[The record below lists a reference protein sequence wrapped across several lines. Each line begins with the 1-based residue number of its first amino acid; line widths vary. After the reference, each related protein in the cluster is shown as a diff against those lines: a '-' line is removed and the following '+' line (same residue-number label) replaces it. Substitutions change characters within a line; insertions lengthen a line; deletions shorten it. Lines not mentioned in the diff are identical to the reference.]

1 MEPLH
6 IKAVG
11 GAYAGAYPVRCL
23 HGTTIEAG
31 LSDARSA
38 DPVLFGGS
46 EQTSDTET
54 LGC

>member
-11 GAYAGAYPVRCL
+11 GVDAGAYPVRYSRS
-23 HGTTIEAG
+23 TTIEAE
-31 LSDARSA
+31 LRDALIT
-38 DPVLFGGS
+38 DPVLPGGS